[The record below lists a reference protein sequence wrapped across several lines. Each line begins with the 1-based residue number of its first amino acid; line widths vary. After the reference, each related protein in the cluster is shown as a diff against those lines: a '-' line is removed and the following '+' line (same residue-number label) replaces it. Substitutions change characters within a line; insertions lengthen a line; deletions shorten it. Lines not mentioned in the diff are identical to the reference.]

1 MMKDDGTPRILILLN
16 GVVDWDGVFKYGGRL
31 EGDHAI
37 HF

>member
-1 MMKDDGTPRILILLN
+1 MKDDGTPRILILLN
-16 GVVDWDGVFKYGGRL
+16 GVVDWDGVFKYGGRP